1 MVRGRVVRLAAFAS
15 ALVALAPAA
24 AAGPPYVTD
33 DPEPTD
39 TGHWEIYNFALGV
52 ETPGDVSGQ
61 AGVDLNYGGAKD
73 LQLTAVVPLDFE
85 TGKDA
90 GLGDIQ
96 LAAKY
101 RILHQ
106 EEASWLPDLS
116 VFPRFF
122 VPSAQGKLEN
132 DRLSVLLPIWAEKDW
147 GKWSLFGGGGYVINR
162 GRDNRN
168 YWQSGIALTRAVS
181 DRLSLGAEIYRQT
194 PATVGERTFTGLNAG
209 ADYRLTAHWSL
220 LAAGGPGIQNAR
232 REGQFDFYLALE
244 AQY

>member
-1 MVRGRVVRLAAFAS
+1 MWGAPVARLAAFVS
-15 ALVALAPAA
+15 AIALAPAA

-33 DPEPTD
+33 DPETTD
-39 TGHWEIYNFALGV
+39 TGHWEIYNFAVGV
-52 ETPGDVSGQ
+52 ETPGEVFAQ
-61 AGVDLNYGGAKD
+61 AGLDLNYGAAKD
-73 LQLTAVVPLDFE
+73 LQLTAVIPVDFE
-85 TGKDA
+85 SRKDT

-101 RILHQ
+101 HILHQ
-106 EEASWLPDLS
+106 AEGSWLPDVS

-122 VPSAQGKLEN
+122 VPTAEGRLEN
-132 DRLSVLLPIWAEKDW
+132 DRLSVLLPVWAEKDW
-147 GKWSLFGGGGYVINR
+147 GKWSLFGGGGYVINP

-181 DRLSLGAEIYRQT
+181 DRLSLGAEIYHQT
-194 PATVGERTFTGLNAG
+194 PASVQDRPFTGLNAG
-209 ADYRLTAHWSL
+209 ADYKLTDHWSL

-232 REGQFDFYLALE
+232 HEGQADFYLALE